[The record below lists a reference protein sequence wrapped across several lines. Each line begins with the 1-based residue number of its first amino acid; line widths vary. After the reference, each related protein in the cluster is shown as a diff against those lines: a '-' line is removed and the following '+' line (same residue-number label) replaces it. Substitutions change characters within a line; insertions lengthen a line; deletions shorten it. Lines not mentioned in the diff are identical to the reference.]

1 MCGLAGLFILPD
13 SPPPLPDFNLA
24 LSAMKHRGPDDE
36 GFLAFNTVTTAN
48 FVNVGED
55 LSAFNLFLAFKRLS
69 IIDLS
74 SAGHQPMISK
84 DGRFFMVFNGEIYN
98 YKELKSELSDA
109 GVPFFSETDSEVL
122 LNAWIKWGSAVLP
135 RFIGMF
141 SFAIYDQE
149 NKKLTLVRDAFG
161 VKPLFYSISNDK
173 VAFASEI
180 DTLKCLLPDLAL
192 TTDYQEVYNYLVW
205 GNYDESDCSFSSEL
219 KHLPPAHLLEISLN
233 THFSFSISSWWMP
246 SIKENKN
253 ISFADAAVSS

>member
-13 SPPPLPDFNLA
+13 SQPPLPDFNLA
-24 LSAMKHRGPDDE
+24 LAAMKHRGPDDE

-48 FVNVGED
+48 SVNVGED

-69 IIDLS
+69 IIDLT

-98 YKELKSELSDA
+98 YKELKRELLDV

-135 RFIGMF
+135 RLIGMF

-161 VKPLFYSISNDK
+161 VKPLFYSISNDNNPIK
-173 VAFASEI
+173 Q
-180 DTLKCLLPDLAL
+180 DT
-192 TTDYQEVYNYLVW
+192 
-205 GNYDESDCSFSSEL
+205 
-219 KHLPPAHLLEISLN
+219 
-233 THFSFSISSWWMP
+233 
-246 SIKENKN
+246 
-253 ISFADAAVSS
+253 